1 MARGNSRAN
10 SEFNEER
17 RRADREV
24 AADNA
29 REGMDTPVARE
40 FYEAALQADK
50 DAIQEQMNDIYDD
63 LYRRAKESNPN
74 ITSNP
79 FNDKERLEARDILL
93 DQVTDD
99 RVRDQILDGANELKT
114 LEAKFDSL
122 RDQDGPIVGGNPYAV
137 ADSAEQIDQVLK
149 NSSFLGEGGTEFL
162 RNSIGV
168 EDARR
173 LSSAII
179 GMKRR
184 GFESSQTNA
193 TAAREFAA
201 DIDDAL
207 KNLAKIESDYDDVVE
222 PLSQRGGSGLAE
234 QAVME
239 RAYKD
244 ANQAAQPHLITLR
257 TAFDQLS
264 AIAFRGD
271 QMYRRILKD

>member
-17 RRADREV
+17 LRADREV

-50 DAIQEQMNDIYDD
+50 DAIQEEMNDIYDD
-63 LYRRAKESNPN
+63 LYRAAKESNPN

-99 RVRDQILDGANELKT
+99 RVRDKILDGANELKT
-114 LEAKFDSL
+114 LEAKFNDL
-122 RDQDGPIVGGNPYAV
+122 NDQDSPIVGGNPFAV
-137 ADSAEQIDQVLK
+137 ADSAEQIDLVLK

-162 RNSIGV
+162 RNSVGI

-173 LSSAII
+173 LASAII

-184 GFESSQTNA
+184 GFDSSQTNA
-193 TAAREFAA
+193 TAAREFVS

-207 KNLAKIESDYDDVVE
+207 KSLAKIETDYDDIVDNRE
-222 PLSQRGGSGLAE
+222 TGYDE
-234 QAVME
+234 QYVME
-239 RAYKD
+239 KAYSN
-244 ANQAAQPHLITLR
+244 ANELAQPHLITLR

-264 AIAFRGD
+264 AMAFRGD
-271 QMYRRILKD
+271 PMYRRILKD

>member
-1 MARGNSRAN
+1 MARGNSKAN

-17 RRADREV
+17 RRADKEV

-29 REGMDTPVARE
+29 REGMDTPVAKE
-40 FYEAALQADK
+40 FYRAAIQADR
-50 DAIQEQMNDIYDD
+50 DEIQEQMNDIYDD
-63 LYRRAKESNPN
+63 LYAKAKESNPN

-122 RDQDGPIVGGNPYAV
+122 RNQDGPIVGGNADAV
-137 ADSAEQIDQVLK
+137 ADSAEQIDLVLK

-162 RNSIGV
+162 RNSVGF
-168 EDARR
+168 EDAKR

-184 GFESSQTNA
+184 GFESSQANA
-193 TAAREFAA
+193 TAARGFAS
-201 DIDDAL
+201 DIEDAL
-207 KNLAKIESDYDDVVE
+207 QSLANIEKTYEDIVDNRDTGYDE
-222 PLSQRGGSGLAE
+222 RE
-234 QAVME
+234 VME
-239 RAYKD
+239 RAYSN
-244 ANQAAQPHLITLR
+244 ANELATPHLITLR

-264 AIAFRGD
+264 AIAFRDD